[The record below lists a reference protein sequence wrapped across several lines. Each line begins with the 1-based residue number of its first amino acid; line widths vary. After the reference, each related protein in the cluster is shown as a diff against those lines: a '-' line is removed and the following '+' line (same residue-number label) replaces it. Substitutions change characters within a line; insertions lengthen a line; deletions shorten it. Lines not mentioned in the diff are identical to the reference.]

1 MKRWDAVAALK
12 PLLSDALVV
21 ACNGMIGRDLFATG
35 DRPSQFYMIGSM
47 GLASSI
53 GLGLALTQPRR
64 RIVVLDGDGNVLMN
78 LGTLAN
84 VAAARPANYYHV
96 ILDNGTH
103 ASTGDQKTVS
113 NAVRLEEVARAAGYR
128 RVWRLKDAA
137 NLDQAAREFLAAQ
150 GPVCLLV
157 EVEPGNQ
164 PKVPRVT
171 VKAPEITARFRTVAT
186 RLS

>member
-1 MKRWDAVAALK
+1 MKRWDAIAALV
-12 PLLSDALVV
+12 PLFPDALVV

-35 DRPSQFYMIGSM
+35 DRPNHFYMIGSM

-53 GLGLALTQPRR
+53 GLGLALTQPKRR
-64 RIVVLDGDGNVLMN
+64 VVVLDGDGNVLMN
-78 LGTLAN
+78 MGTLAN

-113 NAVRLEEVARAAGYR
+113 NLVHLEEVARAAGYR
-128 RVWRLKDAA
+128 QVWRVHNAA
-137 NLDQAAREFLAAQ
+137 DLERAARAFHSAT
-150 GPVCLLV
+150 GPVCLLL

-164 PKVPRVT
+164 PKVQRVAIE
-171 VKAPEITARFRTVAT
+171 APMMTLRFRAAA
-186 RLS
+186 SQ

>member
-1 MKRWDAVAALK
+1 MKRWDAIAELV
-12 PLLSDALVV
+12 PLFPDALVV

-35 DRPSQFYMIGSM
+35 DRPGQFYMIGSM

-53 GLGLALTQPRR
+53 GLGLALARPRR
-64 RIVVLDGDGNVLMN
+64 RVVVLDGDGNVLMN
-78 LGTLAN
+78 LGGLAN
-84 VAAARPANYYHV
+84 VAAAGPANLYHV

-113 NAVRLEEVARAAGYR
+113 RTVPLEEVARAAGYR
-128 RVWRLKDAA
+128 QVWRVRDAVA
-137 NLDQAAREFLAAQ
+137 LAGAAREFLAAR

-164 PKVPRVT
+164 LKVPRVS
-171 VKAPEITARFRTVAT
+171 VEGPQLTARFRAEAT
-186 RLS
+186 KT